1 MYDMLTAFMA
11 FFAVVAGLGATL
23 LLLALHKRVLP
34 ALPVSIA
41 LGIIFYFASRLLL
54 EPFVLPLTT
63 RLIFF

>member
-11 FFAVVAGLGATL
+11 FFAIVAGLGATL
-23 LLLALHKRVLP
+23 LLLALHKKALP

-54 EPFVLPLTT
+54 EPFVLPLST